1 MSLNIRNWCTP
12 AYFYFIISIIAILI
26 MSIQNYGN
34 TNVYCLGDY
43 SCGVTSTF
51 LIFVIKILYV
61 LFWTWILNL
70 IARVDMNQF
79 HGSCSFFHM
88 WLCLSRLLTF
98 SLCKGNLRF
107 PFDSLTSLL
116 LFIYKIKYFLYY
128 FITMICN
135 VIFSQCIIK

>member
-43 SCGVTSTF
+43 TCDVTSTF
-51 LIFVIKILYV
+51 LIFVIKVLYV

-70 IARVDMNQF
+70 
-79 HGSCSFFHM
+79 
-88 WLCLSRLLTF
+88 
-98 SLCKGNLRF
+98 LCKNGYESVSWFIFLR
-107 PFDSLTSLL
+107 PYV
-116 LFIYKIKYFLYY
+116 IM
-128 FITMICN
+128 FITIAYVFFM
-135 VIFSQCIIK
+135 